1 MQPNQVSVAHNPSA
15 NRFEVRLEERMAI
28 LAYIRTGNHIAL
40 VHTEVPDDME
50 GRGIGSLL
58 AQTALEY
65 ARENHLVVIPTCPF
79 VSSFIQGHPEYRDLI
94 S

>member
-1 MQPNQVSVAHNPSA
+1 MQPDQISVEHNPSA
-15 NRFEVRLEERMAI
+15 NRFEVWLEDRMAI
-28 LAYIRTGNHIAL
+28 LEYTRTGNHMAL
-40 VHTEVPDDME
+40 VHTEVPDEME

-65 ARENHLVVIPTCPF
+65 ARENHLEVIPACSF

>member
-1 MQPNQVSVAHNPSA
+1 
-15 NRFEVRLEERMAI
+15 MAI
-28 LAYIRTGNHIAL
+28 LEYTRNGNHIVLA
-40 VHTEVPDDME
+40 HTEVPEDME

-58 AQTALEY
+58 AKTALEY
-65 ARENHLVVIPTCPF
+65 AREHHLMVVPACAF